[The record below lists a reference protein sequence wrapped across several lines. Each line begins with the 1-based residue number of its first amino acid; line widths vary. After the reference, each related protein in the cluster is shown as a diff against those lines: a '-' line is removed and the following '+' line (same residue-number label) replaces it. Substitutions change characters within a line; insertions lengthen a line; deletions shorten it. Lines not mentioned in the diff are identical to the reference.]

1 MTETQDVLSTEKHT
15 VFALIIKRMM
25 RFATLSTSD
34 ERIETMADTALHALA
49 QDAGVSTTWQDW
61 RGTARTVSPD
71 TLRALLAAI
80 DLPCATASDLAASRV
95 RLAAEHSAQHW
106 PLLITATAGQPARL
120 PMAAATLPA
129 ITVLLEAGGQRTLAV
144 TRGADGQPMLA
155 AIDEPGYHQLLV
167 GSGTPPLLA
176 VAPARAYGL
185 REVVGDRRVFGLG
198 AQLYSLP
205 RAGDGGIGDFG
216 GLAQLAK
223 AGAQRGADA
232 LALSP
237 THALFAAEPDRFAP
251 YSPSSRLF
259 LNPMHADPACV
270 LGEAT
275 LHAALAATGLAR
287 EYAAL
292 EKRPLID
299 YGRSARAKW
308 QVLRALWQ
316 QQAAILQAGL
326 SPLAR
331 RFQHFCLQGGAA
343 LIDHARFEALH
354 GLHAAAGLPHFA
366 QWSAEQRNPQSVAVA
381 AFAAVQAGEVD
392 FHRFAQ
398 WLASESLAAA
408 HATAKGAGMR
418 IGLVSDLAVG
428 TDAAGSHA
436 WSRPQEVLRGV
447 GIGAPPDALAPQGQ
461 NWGLTTF
468 SPRALHAQ
476 GFAPF
481 LELLRANLK
490 HAGGIRIDHVL
501 GLARLWLVPEG
512 AQDGEGAY
520 LRYPLQDLLRL
531 TALESH
537 RHRAIVIG
545 EDLGTLPEGFQD
557 VLADARVL
565 GLRVLYFQRHHK
577 FFVEPAR
584 YSPQAI
590 ATTSTHD
597 LPTLAG
603 WWAGRD
609 LDWRARLGLS
619 TVAEQA
625 EEAAE
630 RDESRQFL
638 WGALDY
644 AGLVSGERPA
654 PDVAVEGLVDA
665 TCAFIARSPSPLV
678 LLPVE
683 DVLGLDEA
691 PNLPGTTSGHPNWQR
706 RLPMP
711 AATALESDMA
721 SARLALVQGERMGE
735 SPPV

>member
-1 MTETQDVLSTEKHT
+1 MSPKPAAVIAPEL
-15 VFALIIKRMM
+15 
-25 RFATLSTSD
+25 ATLA
-34 ERIETMADTALHALA
+34 R
-49 QDAGVSTTWQDW
+49 DAGVSTTWQDW
-61 RGTARTVSPD
+61 RGNAQTVSPD
-71 TLRALLAAI
+71 TLRALLTAI
-80 DLPCATASDLAASRV
+80 DLPCATTSQLAESRA
-95 RLAAEHSAQHW
+95 RLAAERSAAHW
-106 PLLITATAGQPARL
+106 PLLLTATAGQAARL
-120 PMAAATLPA
+120 PMAAAALA
-129 ITVLLEAGGQRTLAV
+129 QITVLLEAGGQRSLTVTLDS
-144 TRGADGQPMLA
+144 DGQPLLA
-155 AIDEPGYHQLLV
+155 AIDEPGYHQLLM

-176 VAPARAYGL
+176 VAPRQAFAL
-185 REVVGDRRVFGLG
+185 RDVVGERRVFGLG

-223 AGAQRGADA
+223 AAAGRGADA

-270 LGEAT
+270 LGDAA
-275 LHAALAATGLAR
+275 LHAALAATGLAN

-292 EKRPLID
+292 EKLPLID

-316 QQAAILQAGL
+316 QQAAKLQAGF
-326 SPLAR
+326 SPLAV
-331 RFQHFCLQGGAA
+331 RFQRFCVQGGAA
-343 LIDHARFEALH
+343 LAEHARFEALH
-354 GLHAAAGLPHFA
+354 GLHAAAGLPHFG
-366 QWSAEQRNPQSVAVA
+366 QWSAAQRDPQSMEVAT
-381 AFAAVQAGEVD
+381 FAAVQAGEVD
-392 FHRFAQ
+392 FHCFAQ
-398 WLASESLAAA
+398 WLATESLAAA
-408 HATAKGAGMR
+408 QAAARAAGMR

-447 GIGAPPDALAPQGQ
+447 TIGAPPDALAPQGQ

-501 GLARLWLVPEG
+501 GLARLWLVPTGANEG
-512 AQDGEGAY
+512 QGAY
-520 LRYPLQDLLRL
+520 LSYPLQDLLRL

-557 VLADARVL
+557 VLGDAGVL
-565 GLRVLYFQRHHK
+565 GLRVLYFERHHK

-609 LDWRARLGLS
+609 LAWRARLGLS
-619 TVAEQA
+619 TPEQQA
-625 EEAAE
+625 EDAAE
-630 RDESRQFL
+630 RDESRQCL
-638 WGALDY
+638 WGALDH
-644 AGLVSGERPA
+644 AGLVRGERPA
-654 PDVAVEGLVDA
+654 ADAAVDGLVDA
-665 TCAFIARSPSPLV
+665 TCAFIARSPSPLM

-683 DVLGLDEA
+683 DVLGLDEF

-706 RLPMP
+706 RLPLP
-711 AATALESDMA
+711 AATVLENDTA
-721 SARLALVQGERMGE
+721 SARLAVVQREREG
-735 SPPV
+735 